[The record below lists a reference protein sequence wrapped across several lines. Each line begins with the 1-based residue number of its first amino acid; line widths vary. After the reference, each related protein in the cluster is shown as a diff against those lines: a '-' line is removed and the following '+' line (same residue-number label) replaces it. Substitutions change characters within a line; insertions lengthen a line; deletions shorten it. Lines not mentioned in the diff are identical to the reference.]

1 MRDGNTN
8 RTFLRARAT
17 RLEACARRPRKH
29 QYAHAAREDHPTR
42 RGPIALGE
50 HLRLGRESVKRT
62 PRGQGR
68 DISPGRSCERRSP
81 GEKGDD
87 LILIRAQLGPQCNK
101 TTTPSGRIVATIT
114 STHELSPHLKGRWL
128 YLFPLL
134 VLSACRNEQ
143 ASEPA
148 LPLTAEQRDR
158 KDLLRQPMPGWQPE
172 NAPRKL
178 NILLLS
184 DRSRIRAGATFH
196 YRLEMQNV
204 GREPLLFRE
213 IAPPSPR
220 TALSAAPTG
229 INSMRRYREERRLSC
244 PAFPRKTAKVQ
255 AGTAP
260 AREPES
266 GFEITFST
274 GRLSAHPRLR
284 IRRPLPGPPDH
295 FPFRDPGIYR
305 LKAVYASKGGLRAVS
320 NTVILEVVP

>member
-1 MRDGNTN
+1 MNYPLTW
-8 RTFLRARAT
+8 
-17 RLEACARRPRKH
+17 
-29 QYAHAAREDHPTR
+29 
-42 RGPIALGE
+42 
-50 HLRLGRESVKRT
+50 
-62 PRGQGR
+62 
-68 DISPGRSCERRSP
+68 
-81 GEKGDD
+81 
-87 LILIRAQLGPQCNK
+87 
-101 TTTPSGRIVATIT
+101 
-114 STHELSPHLKGRWL
+114 KGRWL

-213 IAPPSPR
+213 IAPSFTKDGSLCGPNGYKFYATLPGG
-220 TALSAAPTG
+220 TEALLPCVPK
-229 INSMRRYREERRLSC
+229 E
-244 PAFPRKTAKVQ
+244 TAKVQ

-266 GFEITFST
+266 GFEITLAPGDYLLTRGS
-274 GRLSAHPRLR
+274 GSADR
-284 IRRPLPGPPDH
+284 
-295 FPFRDPGIYR
+295 FRDLQTTFRFEIPGIYR
-305 LKAVYASKGGLRAVS
+305 LKAVYAYKGGLRAVS